1 MYVMSQRI
9 GKSERFSVESIAK
22 ALERDRPSEALLAIA
37 YLRTRSI
44 TIDAYLDT
52 GLPTLMYDFSSP
64 EGKIRAGQISNIR
77 MLLRGYE
84 NDKRVDVFSNDR
96 YFLRTKAL
104 WLKLRDR

>member
-1 MYVMSQRI
+1 MSQRI

-64 EGKIRAGQISNIR
+64 EGEESYV
-77 MLLRGYE
+77 LEPDSVSSRGCE
-84 NDKRVDVFSNDR
+84 
-96 YFLRTKAL
+96 
-104 WLKLRDR
+104 